1 MQARKFQR
9 MANSPS
15 FHFLIETRRIARNR
29 PPVSHNSTSFDFL
42 IETGPVGHPLEFEPA
57 KSANPTINRFL
68 SKIDQWLI
76 EGAGDVFLTSPGET
90 NAKVVRNPVL
100 FSGTIFV
107 GLRARINP
115 CFFFTIRK
123 NVRSSSTF
131 FGSDWS
137 KSVSPSSH
145 FQEKSENTKFSKSSV
160 FWDFSLPVFFFFNL
174 GVRPPG
180 RGMFHVTEAGHAKFL
195 RCRRLLERREA
206 AIAKDRTLDHRSMRG
221 SISEDPSHSLD
232 RLRRLKNNRSRP
244 EPSFSSLFASQTTR
258 VLTGSRL
265 RSEVRSMYPRR
276 CCPRGASGMRQ
287 PTQDIPIAIAS

>member
-1 MQARKFQR
+1 MSYWSIFERNLVGLADFAGSKFQR
-9 MANSPS
+9 MANWPS
-15 FHFLIETRRIARNR
+15 FEFLIETRWIARNR
-29 PPVSHNSTSFDFL
+29 PPVSYIIIPVSIFWSKLGT
-42 IETGPVGHPLEFEPA
+42 VGHTLEFEPA
-57 KSANPTINRFL
+57 KSANTIRFL

-160 FWDFSLPVFFFFNL
+160 FWDFSLPFFFFSIWEF
-174 GVRPPG
+174 V
-180 RGMFHVTEAGHAKFL
+180 H
-195 RCRRLLERREA
+195 
-206 AIAKDRTLDHRSMRG
+206 LDVACS
-221 SISEDPSHSLD
+221 
-232 RLRRLKNNRSRP
+232 
-244 EPSFSSLFASQTTR
+244 T
-258 VLTGSRL
+258 
-265 RSEVRSMYPRR
+265 
-276 CCPRGASGMRQ
+276 
-287 PTQDIPIAIAS
+287 